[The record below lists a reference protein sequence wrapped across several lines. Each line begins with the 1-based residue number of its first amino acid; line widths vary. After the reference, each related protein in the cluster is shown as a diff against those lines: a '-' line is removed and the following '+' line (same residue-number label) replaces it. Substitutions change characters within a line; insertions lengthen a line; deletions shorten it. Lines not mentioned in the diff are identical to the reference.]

1 MVIGSR
7 RLVPALEGID
17 TVSSSHWTA
26 AIAVA
31 VALLAGGLDSSGIV
45 PRVASSSEIVHGEL
59 LARTGTNQT
68 PFLFVGAAGVT
79 AEGGT
84 LYRMGA
90 RFYDAG
96 LRRFLSPDPLGI
108 DGGFNLY
115 AYADAD
121 PVNRVDPLGLC
132 AQSGW
137 GAPSVDA
144 NGFGTRSL
152 SPSELSR
159 VMSRMGLREEIHP
172 LAMQTAI
179 STAFKAAGTVAL
191 FAVPGPE
198 DLVAGAVM
206 AGLARTGGRALLMRT
221 SAAKIVTSNLG
232 DALDPLIARR
242 MGSIISDNPM
252 ASAAYR
258 QLQRR
263 GIPVTLDFGVAPR
276 GLQGLGGSH
285 GATVFMRNHSSAQEA
300 VSTFVHESRHAIGAS
315 RGANQNTQWAEFM
328 ARGREFLY
336 MYARRPTAVER
347 LRIWQDILA
356 HEEYRA
362 LPFR

>member
-1 MVIGSR
+1 MAVA
-7 RLVPALEGID
+7 LV
-17 TVSSSHWTA
+17 
-26 AIAVA
+26 AVA
-31 VALLAGGLDSSGIV
+31 VG
-45 PRVASSSEIVHGEL
+45 ASAFAPLNEPLSAAEHGEL
-59 LARTGTNQT
+59 VARTGTTVT
-68 PFLFVGAAGVT
+68 PFQFVGAAGVRS
-79 AEGGT
+79 EGGT

-121 PVNRVDPLGLC
+121 PVNWIDPLGLC

-144 NGFGTRSL
+144 SGFGTRSL

-179 STAFKAAGTVAL
+179 STAFKAAGMVAL

-206 AGLARTGGRALLMRT
+206 AGLARAGGAARAVAAAARSARSSSDWILTARGTMVPAGKFGGVMGTRISSISGLSPRIRALSEAHITDNGIAILGQYQVPPGRMNYIQKATTGKYQGSSYFDLGSAWTPGEGRRANLHFLDIVGGRGDKIIFSTPKNDITAGSSLEMEYQYLMEKYGYKWVNQW
-221 SAAKIVTSNLG
+221 S
-232 DALDPLIARR
+232 
-242 MGSIISDNPM
+242 M
-252 ASAAYR
+252 
-258 QLQRR
+258 RR
-263 GIPVTLDFGVAPR
+263 G
-276 GLQGLGGSH
+276 
-285 GATVFMRNHSSAQEA
+285 
-300 VSTFVHESRHAIGAS
+300 
-315 RGANQNTQWAEFM
+315 
-328 ARGREFLY
+328 
-336 MYARRPTAVER
+336 R
-347 LRIWQDILA
+347 L
-356 HEEYRA
+356 
-362 LPFR
+362 